1 MDWQFLSPCDIH
13 IRRIITKILNF
24 AKNSRIL
31 TFCQPKIIPKLENYA
46 EKNWKVSWRK
56 NAQHH
61 STYQQTFYNV
71 LGVDQENATDKEK
84 LNFFESHFTII
95 EKKLT
100 HKNSRKIFEGMLICL
115 NKPTLNKQKEHKI
128 LKFLCT
134 CFLNKSNNTAI
145 T

>member
-1 MDWQFLSPCDIH
+1 MK
-13 IRRIITKILNF
+13 IIQKRVHSRVKNHRTD
-24 AKNSRIL
+24 KNSVLHEHLL
-31 TFCQPKIIPKLENYA
+31 TC
-46 EKNWKVSWRK
+46 
-56 NAQHH
+56 
-61 STYQQTFYNV
+61 STYQQAFYNV
-71 LGVDQENATDKEK
+71 LGVDQENTTDKEK

-95 EKKLT
+95 EKNLT